1 MPEYTE
7 EEKKLTERISKLID
21 NFPMDCTDGG
31 DYSVCRPMITD
42 SNTLA
47 ALIVKAVLAAGYV
60 KIDLEKLTIFAGRC
74 LELAQHGNYSNGNEA
89 QGMDEGDVLASRML
103 KELEVEFE
111 EIKTQFSHTKAE
123 LKKMMEG

>member
-1 MPEYTE
+1 MPKYTE

-47 ALIVKAVLAAGYV
+47 ALIVKAVLAAGYR
-60 KIDLEKLTIFAGRC
+60 KIDPLTF
-74 LELAQHGNYSNGNEA
+74 
-89 QGMDEGDVLASRML
+89 
-103 KELEVEFE
+103 LEVGELITCFNNE
-111 EIKTQFSHTKAE
+111 SMRRYGKVNTESPLYQKLAKLYTLLSHTKQQIQGQ
-123 LKKMMEG
+123 MEAHND